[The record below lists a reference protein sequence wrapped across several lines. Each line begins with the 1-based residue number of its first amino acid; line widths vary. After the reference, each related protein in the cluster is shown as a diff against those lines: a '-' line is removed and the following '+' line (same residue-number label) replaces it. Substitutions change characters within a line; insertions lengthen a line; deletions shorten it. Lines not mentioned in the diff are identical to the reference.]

1 MEQHTSSMSSQDDTD
16 FRERL
21 SRASEA
27 KTAILEKF
35 KRALDPDSPAAIE
48 KRRQRELIAA
58 ARAEREAK
66 REALRQ
72 EQERERAKAS
82 SVGRGGG
89 GEAERLAAEERARQ
103 EAQHAVVEEAL
114 KVEQK
119 AARDARVRRAQSRQE
134 AAAQGPLR
142 AELHRIVGPA
152 APQGFGV
159 REPTNRC
166 AAN

>member
-58 ARAEREAK
+58 ARAEREVK

-72 EQERERAKAS
+72 EQECERARQAELAA
-82 SVGRGGG
+82 VAAA
-89 GEAERLAAEERARQ
+89 EAERLAAEERARQ
-103 EAQHAVVEEAL
+103 TLEQAAAEEVL
-114 KVEQK
+114 KAEQK
-119 AARDARVRRAQSRQE
+119 VARDARYAARKAAKKRRRR
-134 AAAQGPLR
+134 GL
-142 AELHRIVGPA
+142 
-152 APQGFGV
+152 
-159 REPTNRC
+159 
-166 AAN
+166 